1 LGVETNGEG
10 EGQAKDGGVPTINT
24 KTTHSPLSPGGSAQP
39 LDVGSWVRVGE
50 FGEDSVGQRCDIAES
65 PARFGRGQARAELDL
80 KSANGLGPA
89 GRSLCSIGLAACLHL
104 VASTPCCRYAQEF
117 ITEPRGGR
125 PPFLK
130 EPFQPD
136 HGYLTV
142 PQKPGLGIEVA
153 NRYWNA

>member
-1 LGVETNGEG
+1 M
-10 EGQAKDGGVPTINT
+10 
-24 KTTHSPLSPGGSAQP
+24 
-39 LDVGSWVRVGE
+39 
-50 FGEDSVGQRCDIAES
+50 
-65 PARFGRGQARAELDL
+65 DL

-89 GRSLCSIGLAACLHL
+89 GRSLCSIGLAACLH
-104 VASTPCCRYAQEF
+104 
-117 ITEPRGGR
+117 R